1 MTLRI
6 AMLGT
11 GAFALPTFQG
21 LLNSR
26 HTVVGLVTQPDKT
39 GAGHHHHRNP
49 LKELAIARQLP
60 VFQPHKASAPESLQ
74 VLAGWQAELFVV
86 AAYGQILS
94 SKLLALP
101 RLGAIN
107 VHASILPKYRGA
119 SPIQHA
125 IWQGESET
133 GVSIFQIVRELDAG
147 PVLAI
152 ERTPIGS
159 EETAGEL
166 ETRLSQLAVPLLLKV
181 VDELAQGTATFQPQE
196 HHLATYAPRLSKT
209 DGAIDWTQPASKI
222 ACQVRAMQPWPKAF
236 CVWPR
241 SGGTPARLIV
251 LKAGVVP
258 DGSATPCGCVLASDR
273 GKLIVKTGVDAV
285 SLELVQPEGK
295 RPMVSAEFLRGHPLP
310 PGELLPAAKP

>member
-11 GAFALPTFQG
+11 GAFALPAFQG
-21 LLNSR
+21 LLDSR

-49 LKELAIARQLP
+49 LKELASERQLP
-60 VFQPHKASAPESLQ
+60 VFQPQKASAPESLA
-74 VLAGWQAELFVV
+74 VLANWQADLFVV

-94 SKLLALP
+94 SKLLELP

-166 ETRLSQLAVPLLLKV
+166 EKRLAQLAVPVLLSV
-181 VDELAQGTATFQPQE
+181 VESLATGTSTPQPQD
-196 HHLATYAPRLSKT
+196 HSLSTYAPRLRKS
-209 DGAIDWTQPASKI
+209 DGAIDWSQSASRI

-236 CVWPR
+236 CAWPR
-241 SGGTPARLIV
+241 SGSSSTRLIV
-251 LKAGVVP
+251 LKASVVP
-258 DGSATPCGCVLASDR
+258 DTSTSPSGCVLTTDR
-273 GKLIVKTGVDAV
+273 GKLIVKAGVDSV

-295 RPMVSAEFLRGHPLP
+295 RPMVSAEFLRGHPLQ
-310 PGELLPAAKP
+310 PGVLLPAAIP